1 MTRKNTLERLA
12 DARPPAL
19 DPTGTEPSDARQA
32 RDLSAAFHQLP
43 RREAPPQIVP
53 RRRRGPV
60 IALAS
65 TAVAAVTAAVIAVVL
80 PVTSHEQ
87 GPTAGSSVP
96 QVSASTVR
104 PDDSPTVRA
113 MAVRQVLLN
122 AASVAASAPPTAGAY
137 WHSRVVLQT
146 TGLCRLVKG
155 KPGGT
160 ADRCS
165 SRDVIERWFARDPKV
180 TSWWTQQGGGRTVS
194 GALNYGDKVADLGG
208 RNVSLAELQQ
218 LPTDP
223 AALKARL
230 LATYAGHGTEAN
242 DPMGES
248 QWLFTIVSGLVTD
261 MPVSGP
267 VRAAAFR
274 VLADLPGTRLVPVA
288 TDALGRTGTAVTLT
302 DAPIRE
308 GAVLQSWLIIDPR
321 TSTALAQESH
331 VVKAGGQQAGLAAG
345 TRWYSAAVQSSGW
358 TDQAPPR

>member
-1 MTRKNTLERLA
+1 VTEIRTKGAEALPDTE
-12 DARPPAL
+12 L
-19 DPTGTEPSDARQA
+19 DPECD
-32 RDLSAAFHQLP
+32 
-43 RREAPPQIVP
+43 PQ
-53 RRRRGPV
+53 
-60 IALAS
+60 
-65 TAVAAVTAAVIAVVL
+65 
-80 PVTSHEQ
+80 
-87 GPTAGSSVP
+87 
-96 QVSASTVR
+96 
-104 PDDSPTVRA
+104 
-113 MAVRQVLLN
+113 
-122 AASVAASAPPTAGAY
+122 
-137 WHSRVVLQT
+137 
-146 TGLCRLVKG
+146 
-155 KPGGT
+155 
-160 ADRCS
+160 
-165 SRDVIERWFARDPKV
+165 RDP
-180 TSWWTQQGGGRTVS
+180 QRDMEGRFT
-194 GALNYGDKVADLGG
+194 DLYVEHYP
-208 RNVSLAELQQ
+208 RVFAELQQ

-331 VVKAGGQQAGLAAG
+331 VVKAGGQQAGLAG